1 MIKAKVLNSDAVL
14 NNYKEIGSLE
24 FINGEQKTLNIQLFE
39 TELNLRYVPPTT
51 CVVTLLF
58 NKSDGTTLSKTAS
71 VLDSGDRSLRT
82 VSLSESE
89 TTTLIGGNVQISLDI
104 LGDATEIRKG
114 IILNAL
120 VRIVEGAC

>member
-14 NNYKEIGSLE
+14 NNFKEIGSLE

-51 CVVTLLF
+51 CIVTLTF
-58 NKSDGTTLSKTAS
+58 NKSGGTTLSKVAG

-82 VSLSESE
+82 VTLSEIE
-89 TTTLIGGNVQISLDI
+89 TATVIGGNVQISLDI
-104 LGDATEIRKG
+104 LGDASEIRKG
-114 IILNAL
+114 IILNAM